1 MLSNVTFGQYYPVSS
16 PVHRMDPRVK
26 ILLSILFIVAVF
38 FVKTYSGY
46 GVLFV
51 LLLMSIIVARVKIT
65 AILKSI
71 KALIFLIVFTA
82 ILNLL
87 FTKTGNIV
95 WEWWIIKITDDGI
108 RLTIMMA
115 LRLLFLIMST
125 SILTL
130 TTTPIE
136 LTDGIESLLTPLKL
150 IRFPVHDLAIIM
162 SIALRFVPT
171 LMEETDKIIMAQKSR
186 GADFESGNI
195 FKRIRAL
202 VPVIIPLFVSAF
214 RRAEELSYAMDARC
228 YNASKKRTRYR
239 KMSIHFRD
247 IAASFIYIA
256 FFVGVLTL
264 SYQWF
269 NVNSV
274 WWLVA

>member
-1 MLSNVTFGQYYPVSS
+1 MLSDVTFGQYYPVSS
-16 PVHRMDPRVK
+16 PVHKMDPRVK

-38 FVKTYSGY
+38 FVRTYSGY
-46 GVLFV
+46 GVLLI
-51 LLLMSIIVARVKIT
+51 LLLLSIVVARVKIT
-65 AILKSI
+65 AVLKSI
-71 KALIFLIVFTA
+71 KALIFLIVITA
-82 ILNLL
+82 LLNLL
-87 FTKTGNIV
+87 FTKTGNLV
-95 WEWWIIKITDDGI
+95 WEWWIISITDDGI
-108 RLTIMMA
+108 RLTVMMA
-115 LRLLFLIMST
+115 LRLLFLVMGT
-125 SILTL
+125 SVLTL

-214 RRAEELSYAMDARC
+214 KRAEELSYAMDARC

-247 IAASFIYIA
+247 IAASLIYIA
-256 FFVGVLTL
+256 FFAGVLTFT
-264 SYQWF
+264 YQWF
-269 NVNSV
+269 DVGSV

>member
-1 MLSNVTFGQYYPVSS
+1 MLSDVTFGQYYPVSS
-16 PVHRMDPRVK
+16 PVHKMDPRVK

-38 FVKTYSGY
+38 FVRTYSGY
-46 GVLFV
+46 GVLLI
-51 LLLMSIIVARVKIT
+51 LLLLSIIVARVKIT
-65 AILKSI
+65 AVLKSI
-71 KALIFLIVFTA
+71 KALIFLIVITA
-82 ILNLL
+82 LLNLL
-87 FTKTGNIV
+87 FTKTGNLV
-95 WEWWIIKITDDGI
+95 WEWWIISITDDGI
-108 RLTIMMA
+108 RLTVMMA
-115 LRLLFLIMST
+115 LRLLFLVMGT
-125 SILTL
+125 SVLTL

-214 RRAEELSYAMDARC
+214 KRAEELSYAMDARC

-247 IAASFIYIA
+247 IGASLIYIA
-256 FFVGVLTL
+256 FFAGVLTFT
-264 SYQWF
+264 YQWF
-269 NVNSV
+269 DVGSV